1 MQLSI
6 ILPSMPGSCKWFLS
20 LRFPHQNPQYASP
33 HTCPTQIFLI
43 DLMNKKIWFLLVD
56 NIVSLKCYYTERVI
70 NFTVCGVCFHTGTIS
85 FLAAF

>member
-1 MQLSI
+1 
-6 ILPSMPGSCKWFLS
+6 
-20 LRFPHQNPQYASP
+20 
-33 HTCPTQIFLI
+33 
-43 DLMNKKIWFLLVD
+43 MNKKIWFLLVD